1 VSQMLIH
8 FIILECSLSPD
19 NCLEKVIQ
27 AEWLGASMI
36 LLSFLLDE
44 LGMVQ
49 IKDYVSFWIKR
60 MTNSFLFSKIIL
72 VSNLLLQTFYK
83 NNQRFF
89 QIMNLSHS

>member
-49 IKDYVSFWIKR
+49 IKDYVIFWIKEWQILFC
-60 MTNSFLFSKIIL
+60 FLK
-72 VSNLLLQTFYK
+72 
-83 NNQRFF
+83 
-89 QIMNLSHS
+89 LS